1 MKKIDD
7 AMKAMPEK
15 IRKLEQER
23 LDRKP
28 KKDVY
33 YKFKMALDAA
43 KRQYNK

>member
-15 IRKLEQER
+15 IRKLEQEV

-33 YKFKMALDAA
+33 YKFKMALETA
-43 KRQYNK
+43 KRRLNK